1 MSKKVRWTILS
12 ILPNNVLR
20 PIRVGNIIGLALAA
34 VCSLGAGE
42 AAAQHCPDA
51 SVPRANAAGFN
62 LFNTVTMEHRD
73 ISFTREQRRNLYSF
87 FPRPASPPTEQVY
100 CLYTHAEE
108 DNDRVIFL
116 RNPSIFITDDDFDP
130 GIYAVHGG
138 RGDLSVYMHA
148 LGATLR
154 DGATRPHPD
163 GEIHPHPL
171 DYGKHAVRSRPAEF
185 QGTGE
190 FLHGVHAKHTGE
202 GRVGIDFRNLSL
214 STTGNHAYGIF
225 AQQEGGYTF
234 ENGMTRRNRG
244 AVIINVIE
252 TDRDRGSRVRPMIA
266 TRGDSADVIRAAYT
280 RASSY
285 GHIAVTVEGYTIAA
299 GGIVPTD
306 ETALRPVYSLL
317 AERPI
322 TDLQGQRPVL
332 PSVPLPGISDRRL
345 SSLVE
350 SFRDFSQWVAF
361 FSGVSSEK
369 SRGIYAQHE
378 GLGDIRIRTTDSI
391 IMTWGE
397 NSEGIY
403 GTHTGRPITVREVL
417 AGGRTSTT
425 VTTGG
430 GEVSINVRGGS
441 ILTQSESSHGV
452 LGLHRGVGGV
462 DIDLTGASVAT
473 VGPHARGVFGW
484 IRRCLGTIDSTQCD
498 VERARNTL
506 IEGSGVG
513 DIAIDVTGGSSIVT
527 AGRSAYAV
535 QARHENKGDIAIRL
549 TGSTTAMTR
558 ATTKGEG
565 AYGVFA
571 DHRGTEGNVAVTLNA
586 ASIVTEGNGAS
597 ALLASRAGGTG
608 NVAVT
613 IAGSTTAMTKGDGA
627 YGVFAEHRGEEGTEG
642 DVTVTLNAASVVT
655 EGNGASALLASR
667 AGGKGNVAVTV
678 AGSTVE
684 TMGET
689 ANGVSGIH
697 TGTGDL
703 GIDVSASAVSATGEG
718 VYGLH
723 RGTGNIAIDVQG
735 GSITTTGIDAN
746 GVLGFHT
753 GTGNLGIDVSD
764 SSITTTG
771 TGVLG
776 RHVGDGN
783 LVINVQGGSITTT
796 GPDANTRYAS
806 GVYGTHTGTGTL
818 AINVRGVSITAM
830 GEGGGD
836 GIRASISNEDDVDV
850 DVQVTVDQGSSV
862 RGARFG
868 VRVFVEETEGTTTTG
883 GTGAGVRSAG
893 LGALAVAG
901 MDSAVPTTHG
911 GGHFRLINHGSITG
925 GEAGVWADVGSRVEN
940 RGTITGEQVGVSMGA
955 GSRIENQGTIA
966 GKIGIRPGGGSEV
979 VSSGLIRSTD
989 LDGVLVRFDSGANTL
1004 EFQPGAEIFGGKI
1017 QGVSGRE
1024 DSVDLSGLSPTQ
1036 IRRLT
1041 FLDDNGTRDW
1051 PENLTFPTAS
1061 GVGQLIRFEE
1071 AGTVLGVDTTVFA
1084 LTDDML
1090 SDLTGSIHAAV
1101 IGNGLQAHA
1110 GEGDPA
1116 RNRVWAAPFGGA
1128 REQNGAGRLADG
1140 THYFGGGMLGADWG
1154 TATRVGL
1161 FVGGSVGQLDVMR
1174 VPGDGTGSRRT
1185 IDMQT
1190 VFGGVYARQELGD
1203 VLLDARV
1210 VMGRMDHDSTRRDV
1224 RSGAA
1229 NVEYTSIFLS
1239 PEVGAA
1245 TRIQLMS
1252 RLHATPRL
1260 RVRYAGLFTEGFR
1273 ERDWDV
1279 QFAKRDVHV
1288 LEARGGVGIPIALH
1302 AGGRI
1307 EPRVGVEGRWLAGG
1321 DTIDIAVDGVSRVVD
1336 AGGDQIV
1343 GTGTVGVGMVLPV
1356 ADATA
1361 LVGNFD
1367 GAYTTE
1373 EAWRATGY
1381 LGLVYSF

>member
-1 MSKKVRWTILS
+1 MVKPIMRQDSALLNKKGAIMSKKVRWTILS

-42 AAAQHCPDA
+42 AAAQHCSD
-51 SVPRANAAGFN
+51 SRTLNVPRSAAAGFN

-73 ISFTREQRRNLYSF
+73 ISFTKAQLRNLYSF
-87 FPRPASPPTEQVY
+87 FPRLQLPDTPVSCSYFHRDEN
-100 CLYTHAEE
+100 
-108 DNDRVIFL
+108 NDRFVVV
-116 RNPSIFITDDDFDP
+116 RNPRIFTEYDLEP
-130 GIYAVHGG
+130 GIYAG
-138 RGDLSVYMHA
+138 RAGNGDLSVYVHA
-148 LGATLR
+148 LGPR
-154 DGATRPHPD
+154 DEA
-163 GEIHPHPL
+163 IHPHPI
-171 DYGKHAVRSRPAEF
+171 DYAKHAVRTRGDEDSFE
-185 QGTGE
+185 TGE
-190 FLHGVHAKHTGE
+190 LSFGVHAEHTGE
-202 GRVGIDFRNLSL
+202 GRVGIDFRDLSL
-214 STTGNHAYGIF
+214 STTGNEAYGIF
-225 AQQEGGYTF
+225 AQQRGRGYTF
-234 ENGMTRRNRG
+234 ENGKARRKRG

-252 TDRDRGSRVRPMIA
+252 TDRDRGSRVRPLIA
-266 TRGDSADVIRAAYT
+266 TRGDYADVIRAEFT
-280 RASSY
+280 RGVASH

-306 ETALRPVYSLL
+306 ETALRPVHSVSVG
-317 AERPI
+317 RP
-322 TDLQGQRPVL
+322 TSPLTGQRPVL
-332 PSVPLPGISDRRL
+332 PSVPLPGISDTNL
-345 SSLVE
+345 SS
-350 SFRDFSQWVAF
+350 WVAF
-361 FSGVSSEK
+361 FRGVSSEE
-369 SRGIYAQHE
+369 SRGIHAIHP

-397 NSEGIY
+397 NSAGIY
-403 GTHTGRPITVREVL
+403 GTHTGRTITVPVRPITVV
-417 AGGRTSTT
+417 AGTT
-425 VTTGG
+425 AMSVTTGG
-430 GEVSINVRGGS
+430 GEVSIDVRGGS
-441 ILTQSESSHGV
+441 ILTEGESSHGV
-452 LGLHRGVGGV
+452 WGLHRGVGGV

-473 VGPHARGVFGW
+473 AGLHARGVFGW
-484 IRRCLGTIDSTQCD
+484 IRRCFGITSSTNCARVIIDPD
-498 VERARNTL
+498 DPDNLNRL
-506 IEGSGVG
+506 IDESGVG
-513 DIAIDVTGGSSIVT
+513 DIAIDVTGGSIAT
-527 AGRSAYAV
+527 LGRSAYAV
-535 QARHENKGDIAIRL
+535 QARHENEGDIAIRL
-549 TGSTTAMTR
+549 TGGATAT
-558 ATTKGEG
+558 
-565 AYGVFA
+565 
-571 DHRGTEGNVAVTLNA
+571 
-586 ASIVTEGNGAS
+586 
-597 ALLASRAGGTG
+597 
-608 NVAVT
+608 
-613 IAGSTTAMTKGDGA
+613 TKGDGA
-627 YGVFAEHRGEEGTEG
+627 YGVFADHRGEEGTEG

-655 EGNGASALLASR
+655 EGSGASALLASR
-667 AGGKGNVAVTV
+667 AGGTGNVAVTV

-753 GTGNLGIDVSD
+753 GTGDLGIDVSD
-764 SSITTTG
+764 SAISTTG

-818 AINVRGVSITAM
+818 AINVRGASITAM

-850 DVQVTVDQGSSV
+850 DVTVTVDQGSSV
-862 RGARFG
+862 SGARFG
-868 VRVFVEETEGTTTTG
+868 VRVFVEETEGTTG

-901 MDSAVPTTHG
+901 MDSAVPSTHG

-940 RGTITGEQVGVSMGA
+940 Y
-955 GSRIENQGTIA
+955 GTIA
-966 GKIGIRPGGGSEV
+966 GKIGIRAGGGSEV

-1140 THYFGGGMLGADWG
+1140 THYFGGGMLGAGWG

-1161 FVGGSVGQLDVMR
+1161 FVGGSVGQLDVRR

-1203 VLLDARV
+1203 VRLDARV
-1210 VMGRMDHDSTRRDV
+1210 VMGKTDHDSTRRDV

-1239 PEVGAA
+1239 PEVGVA

-1252 RLHATPRL
+1252 RLQATPRL

-1273 ERDWDV
+1273 ERGWDV

-1307 EPRVGVEGRWLAGG
+1307 EPRVGVEGRWLAAG

>member
-234 ENGMTRRNRG
+234 ENGMTRRKRG

-252 TDRDRGSRVRPMIA
+252 TDRDRGSRVRPLIA

-684 TMGET
+684 MMGGD
-689 ANGVSGIH
+689 ASGVAGVH
-697 TGTGDL
+697 TGTGNL
-703 GIDVSASAVSATGEG
+703 
-718 VYGLH
+718 
-723 RGTGNIAIDVQG
+723 AIDVQG
-735 GSITTTGIDAN
+735 GSITATGTDTN
-746 GVLGFHT
+746 GVYGLHT
-753 GTGNLGIDVSD
+753 GSGNVDVD
-764 SSITTTG
+764 VRNSSIAVTG

-776 RHVGDGN
+776 VHTGTGD
-783 LVINVQGGSITTT
+783 LAIDVQGGSITTT
-796 GPDANTRYAS
+796 GPDANTQYAT
-806 GVYGTHTGTGTL
+806 GVYGTHTGSGTL
-818 AINVRGVSITAM
+818 AINVRGASVTAR
-830 GEGGGD
+830 GAGGGD
-836 GIRASISNEDDVDV
+836 GIRARISNEDDVTV
-850 DVQVTVDQGSSV
+850 SVTVDQDSSV

-868 VRVFVEETEGTTTTG
+868 VRVFVEGTDGTTG
-883 GTGAGVRSAG
+883 GTGAGVRSDG
-893 LGALAVAG
+893 LGAVMVAG
-901 MDSAVPTTHG
+901 MDSAVPSTHEER
-911 GGHFRLINHGSITG
+911 HFQVTNHGTITG
-925 GEAGVWADVGSRVEN
+925 GEVGVRLEPGGSVVN
-940 RGTITGEQVGVSMGA
+940 RGRIT
-955 GSRIENQGTIA
+955 
-966 GKIGIRPGGGSEV
+966 GKIGVQAGGGSTVENSGAIISTDGADGTSIHFDPGNNV
-979 VSSGLIRSTD
+979 LTLLPGTNIVGDRVQGVCGEGDTLDFSRVSPAAIGSLICINDDGTPGDEFTLLRPQGKGRLIRI
-989 LDGVLVRFDSGANTL
+989 G
-1004 EFQPGAEIFGGKI
+1004 EI
-1017 QGVSGRE
+1017 VYSM
-1024 DSVDLSGLSPTQ
+1024 
-1036 IRRLT
+1036 
-1041 FLDDNGTRDW
+1041 
-1051 PENLTFPTAS
+1051 
-1061 GVGQLIRFEE
+1061 
-1071 AGTVLGVDTTVFA
+1071 DTTAFA

-1101 IGNGLQAHA
+1101 VGNGLQAHA

-1128 REQNGAGRLADG
+1128 REQNGPGWLEDG

-1161 FVGGSVGQLDVMR
+1161 FVGGSVGQLDVRRMM
-1174 VPGDGTGSRRT
+1174 GDRRT

-1190 VFGGVYARQELGD
+1190 VFGGVYARQDLGD
-1203 VLLDARV
+1203 VRLDARV
-1210 VMGRMDHDSTRRDV
+1210 VMGKMDHDSTRRGG
-1224 RSGAA
+1224 RQGAA

-1252 RLHATPRL
+1252 RLQATPRV

-1273 ERDWDV
+1273 ESSIGLSRYDV

-1288 LEARGGVGIPIALH
+1288 LEARGEMGIPIALH

-1307 EPRVGVEGRWLAGG
+1307 EPRVGVEGRWLAAG
-1321 DTIDIAVDGVSRVVD
+1321 DTIDVTFLNGRSRVVD
-1336 AGGDQIV
+1336 VGGDQIV

>member
-608 NVAVT
+608 
-613 IAGSTTAMTKGDGA
+613 S
-627 YGVFAEHRGEEGTEG
+627 
-642 DVTVTLNAASVVT
+642 
-655 EGNGASALLASR
+655 
-667 AGGKGNVAVTV
+667 VAVTV

-818 AINVRGVSITAM
+818 AINVRGASITAM
-830 GEGGGD
+830 GDGGGD

-901 MDSAVPTTHG
+901 MDSAVPSTHG

-940 RGTITGEQVGVSMGA
+940 YGTIAGEEVGVSMGA

-966 GKIGIRPGGGSEV
+966 GEQVGVRLGAGSRVENYGTIAGEQVGVRLGAGSHIENQGTITGKIPIQIGSNSRGV
-979 VSSGLIRSTD
+979 FSGLIRSA
-989 LDGVLVRFDSGANTL
+989 DGPNGFLFHFGPGANTL
-1004 EFQPGAEIFGGKI
+1004 EFQRVDDLIGRYI
-1017 QGVSGRE
+1017 QGVSDDD
-1024 DSVDLSGLSPTQ
+1024 DSPPDLSVLRPDQ
-1036 IRRLT
+1036 IRILT
-1041 FLDDNGTRDW
+1041 FLDDTGTPKW
-1051 PENLTFPTAS
+1051 PKSLTETRLPTER

-1071 AGTVLGVDTTVFA
+1071 AGKAGTLLGLDTTVFA

>member
-1 MSKKVRWTILS
+1 MRKKITWTLLS
-12 ILPNNVLR
+12 ILSHKVR
-20 PIRVGNIIGLALAA
+20 RSIRVGRIIGLALAA
-34 VCSLGAGE
+34 ACTLGAGE
-42 AAAQHCPDA
+42 SAAQHCPDA
-51 SVPRANAAGFN
+51 PVPRASAAGFN

-73 ISFTREQRRNLYSF
+73 ISFTRDQRRNLYSF
-87 FPRPASPPTEQVY
+87 FPRPAFPPTEQVS
-100 CLYTHAEE
+100 CSYTHLDEE
-108 DNDRVIFL
+108 GDRVIFL
-116 RNPSIFITDDDFDP
+116 RNPRIFTEEYWEP
-130 GIYAVHGG
+130 GIFAEYSGN
-138 RGDLSVYMHA
+138 GDLSVFVHA
-148 LGATLR
+148 LDPR
-154 DGATRPHPD
+154 DRA
-163 GEIHPHPL
+163 IHPNPI
-171 DYGKHAVRSRPAEF
+171 DYGRHAVRTRTRADD
-185 QGTGE
+185 GYAGE
-190 FLHGVHAKHTGE
+190 ISYGVHATHTGE
-202 GRVGIDFRNLSL
+202 GRVGVDFRDLSL

-225 AQQEGGYTF
+225 AEQEGGYTF
-234 ENGMTRRNRG
+234 ENGMSRRKRG

-252 TDRDRGSRVRPMIA
+252 NDRDRGSRVRPMIA
-266 TRGDSADVIRAAYT
+266 TRGDYADVIRAEYT
-280 RASSY
+280 RTSAY
-285 GHIAVTVEGYTIAA
+285 GHIRVDVRGYTIAA

-306 ETALRPVYSLL
+306 ETALRPVYYSGREDESPTYLD
-317 AERPI
+317 P
-322 TDLQGQRPVL
+322 TDLTG
-332 PSVPLPGISDRRL
+332 PLPLLPTLVDGTIRL
-345 SSLVE
+345 TRPL
-350 SFRDFSQWVAF
+350 VAF
-361 FSGVSSEK
+361 FSGVSSED
-369 SRGIYAQHE
+369 SHGIYARHQ
-378 GLGDIRIRTTDSI
+378 GLGDIRIFTDDSI

-403 GTHTGRPITVREVL
+403 GTHTGRPITVEL
-417 AGGRTSTT
+417 AGGTTS
-425 VTTGG
+425 VTTAG
-430 GEVSINVRGGS
+430 GEVFIDVRGGS
-441 ILTQSESSHGV
+441 ILTWSESSHGV

-473 VGPHARGVFGW
+473 AGPHARGVFGW
-484 IRRCLGTIDSTQCD
+484 IRRCLGRPDSTDCD
-498 VERARNTL
+498 VERRGDVPNV
-506 IEGSGVG
+506 IIDESGVG
-513 DIAIDVTGGSSIVT
+513 DIAIDVTGGSIAT
-527 AGRSAYAV
+527 LGRSAYAV
-535 QARHENKGDIAIRL
+535 QGRHENKGDIAIRL
-549 TGSTTAMTR
+549 TGGATAT
-558 ATTKGEG
+558 
-565 AYGVFA
+565 
-571 DHRGTEGNVAVTLNA
+571 
-586 ASIVTEGNGAS
+586 
-597 ALLASRAGGTG
+597 
-608 NVAVT
+608 
-613 IAGSTTAMTKGDGA
+613 TKGDGA
-627 YGVFAEHRGEEGTEG
+627 YGVFADHRGEEGTEG

-655 EGNGASALLASR
+655 EGSGASALLASR
-667 AGGKGNVAVTV
+667 AGGTGSVAVTV

-697 TGTGDL
+697 TGTGNL
-703 GIDVSASAVSATGEG
+703 GIDVRDSAVSATGEG

-753 GTGNLGIDVSD
+753 GTGNLGIDVRD
-764 SSITTTG
+764 SAITTTG

-776 RHVGDGN
+776 RHVGTGD

-818 AINVRGVSITAM
+818 AINVRGASITAM
-830 GEGGGD
+830 GDGGGD

-850 DVQVTVDQGSSV
+850 DVEVTVGQGSSV

-868 VRVFVEETEGTTTTG
+868 VRVFVEDTEGTPTTG

-893 LGALAVAG
+893 LGGLAVAG
-901 MDSAVPTTHG
+901 MDSAVPSAHG
-911 GGHFRLINHGSITG
+911 GGHFRIINHGEITG
-925 GEAGVWADVGSRVEN
+925 GESGVWADVGSRVEN
-940 RGTITGEQVGVSMGA
+940 RGTITGGQDGVRLGANSRVENRGMITGGQDGVRLGANSRVENQGTITGEQVGVRLGA
-955 GSRIENQGTIA
+955 NSYIENQGTIA
-966 GKIGIRPGGGSEV
+966 GKIGIQAGGGIHMV
-979 VSSGLIRSTD
+979 ASSLIRSA
-989 LDGVLVRFDSGANTL
+989 DGPNGFLFHFASGANTL
-1004 EFQPGAEIFGGKI
+1004 EFRPGVDLFGRYI
-1017 QGVSGRE
+1017 QGVSGIDDTPPNLRVLRP
-1024 DSVDLSGLSPTQ
+1024 DQ
-1036 IRRLT
+1036 IRILT
-1041 FLDDNGTRDW
+1041 FLDDNGTPKW
-1051 PENLTFPTAS
+1051 PENLPETMLPTEM
-1061 GVGQLIRFEE
+1061 GVGQLILIRE
-1071 AGTVLGVDTTVFA
+1071 AGTFLGLDTTVFA

-1110 GEGDPA
+1110 GEGGPA

-1161 FVGGSVGQLDVMR
+1161 FVGGSVGQLDVRR

-1190 VFGGVYARQELGD
+1190 IFGGVYARQDLGD
-1203 VLLDARV
+1203 VRLDARV
-1210 VMGRMDHDSTRRDV
+1210 VVGKMDHDSTRRDV

-1252 RLHATPRL
+1252 RLHATPRV

-1273 ERDWDV
+1273 ERDWNV
-1279 QFAKRDVHV
+1279 QFAKRDVHM
-1288 LEARGGVGIPIALH
+1288 LEARGEMGIPIALH

-1307 EPRVGVEGRWLAGG
+1307 EPRVGVEGRWLAAG
-1321 DTIDIAVDGVSRVVD
+1321 DTIDVTFLNGRSRVVD
-1336 AGGDQIV
+1336 VGGDQIV

-1381 LGLVYSF
+1381 LGIVYSF